1 METTEILESNKLIA
15 EFMGGKKDSGRTEWF
30 YFSTIGKY
38 IRETDLDYNCSWD
51 WIMPVVEKIDQIG
64 ASVIIGRM
72 FCEIGYTDPLNQS
85 KGFKVRIASG
95 VKINAIN
102 GAVIDFIKWYNENQ

>member
-1 METTEILESNKLIA
+1 MKTQENNKLIA
-15 EFMGGKKDSGRTEWF
+15 EFMGADFHER
-30 YFSTIGKY
+30 STMSAVSRQVKY
-38 IRETDLDYNCSWD
+38 QPHISELNYHTSWD

-72 FCEIGYTDPLNQS
+72 FCEIKYIDPLNQS
-85 KGFKVRIASG
+85 KEFQVRIASG

-102 GAVIDFIKWYNENQ
+102 GAVLDFIQWYNENVA